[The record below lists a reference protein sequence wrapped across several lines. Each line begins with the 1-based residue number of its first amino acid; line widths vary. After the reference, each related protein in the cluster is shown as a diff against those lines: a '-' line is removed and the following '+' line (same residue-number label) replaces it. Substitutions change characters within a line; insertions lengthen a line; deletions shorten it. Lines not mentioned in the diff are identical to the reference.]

1 MDDNDSLDG
10 EFGDVT
16 ISHPFLI
23 QSPTNQ
29 PTVNER
35 SIMMK
40 KEVEKQLQVFFS
52 CYK

>member
-1 MDDNDSLDG
+1 MDENDSLDE
-10 EFGDVT
+10 EFGDVA
-16 ISHPFLI
+16 ISHPLLV
-23 QSPTNQ
+23 QSSTNQ